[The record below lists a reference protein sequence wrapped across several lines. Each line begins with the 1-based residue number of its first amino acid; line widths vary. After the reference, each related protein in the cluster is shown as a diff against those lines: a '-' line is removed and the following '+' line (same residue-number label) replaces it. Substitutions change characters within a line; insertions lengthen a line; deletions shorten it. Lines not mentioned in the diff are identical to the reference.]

1 MSGRIPPDLPTQ
13 AEVGLRVSIR
23 LFEPAGGFRDIL
35 GELESPETV
44 RKKDGSLADFDPR
57 QIFVWKVVAER

>member
-1 MSGRIPPDLPTQ
+1 MSGRTPPDLPTPS
-13 AEVGLRVSIR
+13 EVGLRVSIR

-35 GELESPETV
+35 GDLESPTSV

-57 QIFVWKVVAER
+57 QIFVWKVVVVK

>member
-1 MSGRIPPDLPTQ
+1 MSGRTPPDLPTQ

-35 GELESPETV
+35 GELESPESV

-57 QIFVWKVVAER
+57 QIFVWKVVDER